1 MELQLKRN
9 QINCFES
16 VLHTTVQQEETAE
29 MIVPDACPDI
39 LRIADTEGI
48 ACIRNKEAKTG
59 VAQIDGFVKTTVLYV
74 PEGTVGLQRLPLQI
88 PFSCKIEHAGIVP
101 QMVLSVHPTVASAE
115 TRMMNPRKIL
125 VKVEVCLYVEG
136 YVPDTIELCTE
147 VEADPTASL
156 QTLQKEQTIWMVTGV
171 GEKPFQFSDQM
182 NLPSGKPEVEE
193 ILKYRLFPSCDDAKM
208 IGTKLI
214 FKGEVVIRIFYRSV
228 AGSLQTVEYTLPYSQ
243 MMEMK
248 GVEENA
254 SCSVSVVSADVS
266 IGVESDGEG
275 SSFEFS
281 MGFLAQAQAWEE
293 RHITLLSDLYS
304 TSCLAVPQV
313 QNYFFHGLRE
323 VGENRKSNRETV
335 ETTVLPKSVLDA
347 YVMTGAVAQ
356 MQEEENKVFSTETK
370 VMVLYLGEDNQIY
383 EASMRVPVEERI
395 IMEETK
401 TCICRISCP
410 GEVFATPTPSGL
422 EVRYP
427 IDFSFQ
433 ILTDLR
439 MSGIIDVTIEEGEEI
454 KRPSMVV
461 RMTEAGDQIW
471 DLAKQ
476 YASTMEDI
484 CAANALEDH
493 DAELPVGRLIL
504 IPHKR

>member
-16 VLHTTVQQEETAE
+16 VLHMTMLQEETAE

-48 ACIRNKEAKTG
+48 ACIRNKEAKAG
-59 VAQIDGFVKTTVLYV
+59 VAQIDGIVKTTVLYV
-74 PEGTVGLQRLPLQI
+74 PDGTVGLQRLPLQI

-101 QMVLSVHPTVASAE
+101 QMVLQVRPSIASME
-115 TRMMNPRKIL
+115 TRIMNPRKIL
-125 VKVEVCLYVEG
+125 VRVQICLYVEG
-136 YVPDTIELCTE
+136 CVPDTIELCKEIETE
-147 VEADPTASL
+147 STVSL
-156 QTLQKEQTIWMVTGV
+156 QTLQREQTIWIITGV

-182 NLPSGKPEVEE
+182 NLPSGKPDVEE
-193 ILKYRLFPSCDDAKM
+193 VLKYRVFVSCDDAKM

-214 FKGEVVIRIFYRSV
+214 FKGEVATRIFYRSV

-248 GVEENA
+248 GVEESANCA
-254 SCSVSVVSADVS
+254 VSVILSDLS

-293 RHITLLSDLYS
+293 KRITVLSDLYS
-304 TSCLAVPQV
+304 TSCSAVPQI
-313 QNYFFHGLRE
+313 QNYFFHSLRE
-323 VGENRKSNRETV
+323 VGENRKSRRETI

-356 MQEEENKVFSTETK
+356 MQEEEYKVFSTETQ

-383 EASMRVPVEERI
+383 EASMRVPVEEKI
-395 IMEETK
+395 VMDAEK
-401 TCICRISCP
+401 TCSCRAVCP
-410 GEVFATPTPSGL
+410 GEVFATPTPGGL

-427 IDFSFQ
+427 VDFSFQ
-433 ILTDLR
+433 TLTELK
-439 MSGIIDVTIEEGEEI
+439 MAGISAVTLEEGEKIE
-454 KRPSMVV
+454 RPSMVV
-461 RMTEAGDQIW
+461 RMTEAGDRIW

-484 CAANALEDH
+484 CAANALEDQ
-493 DAELPVGRLIL
+493 DSELPVGRLLL